1 MDETTGVPV
10 TSPVTASEI
19 PKAIT
24 DDLMSALNDQAN
36 QSRKYYEKLAKQ
48 IKQVAD
54 NKDTATIISGDNKM
68 AEVLNPAGMMMSG
81 GGDGLFGGGGG
92 LIGGLIL
99 GSLLRNNGNLLGG
112 EAAGATA
119 MLRSP
124 PEQATA
130 NMQLMQSIGAV
141 DKSVAVNAAQFEA
154 SQATQSLG
162 LTNQFNSVASSL
174 AARTDGVK
182 DAVNANAMVLAQQLN
197 TINTNMLQGFNATEK
212 AIVADGTATRALIT
226 SQYELNLQRELA
238 TAQNEI
244 IELRNENRLATA
256 ANGITLTNTNNINQM
271 QQQTQQQQQYGQ
283 LANLIYGLGQQIR
296 STNEAINVGSG
307 TLTANPTNTNT
318 NIR

>member
-1 MDETTGVPV
+1 
-10 TSPVTASEI
+10 
-19 PKAIT
+19 
-24 DDLMSALNDQAN
+24 MSALNDQADK
-36 QSRKYYEKLAKQ
+36 SRKYYEKLAKQ
-48 IKQVAD
+48 IQQVAD
-54 NKDTATIISGDNKM
+54 TKQTAIIQGDNKM
-68 AEVLNPAGMMMSG
+68 AEVLNPSGMMMSG
-81 GGDGLFGGGGG
+81 GDGGLFGGGGGGG

-99 GSLLRNNGNLLGG
+99 GN
-112 EAAGATA
+112 EAAGAGAA

-124 PEQATA
+124 PEQAAA
-130 NMQLMQSIGAV
+130 NMALMQSIGAV
-141 DKSVAVNAAQFEA
+141 DKSVAVNAATFEA

-162 LTNQFNSVASSL
+162 LTNQFNNITASL

-212 AIVADGTATRALIT
+212 AITADGTATRALIT

-244 IELRNENRLATA
+244 IELRNENRLTNAT
-256 ANGITLTNTNNINQM
+256 NGINVTNTNNINQM
-271 QQQTQQQQQYGQ
+271 QQQSQQQQQYGQ
-283 LANLIYGLGQQIR
+283 LANMIYGLGQQIR